1 MADADFNPGSLILGS
16 HSAETTQMW
25 AVRHGNCP
33 GRPQLV
39 RLWGSPDFMGLKRA
53 GCRESAH
60 CGRRHLAPGTL
71 PLLPCDPTCWWRP
84 SCVRPSHVQSVG
96 VGSRGRATGK
106 ELLLPL
112 LLGRDTK
119 RVVTSILCRGR
130 CGPLLCTGHERRQ
143 ESAPMECSEPGT
155 KALV

>member
-60 CGRRHLAPGTL
+60 CSRRHLTPGTL
-71 PLLPCDPTCWWRP
+71 PLLSCDLTCLWKP
-84 SCVRPSHVQSVG
+84 SCVHPNHVQSLG

-106 ELLLPL
+106 ELLLPAPA
-112 LLGRDTK
+112 RK
-119 RVVTSILCRGR
+119 
-130 CGPLLCTGHERRQ
+130 GHK
-143 ESAPMECSEPGT
+143 ESDCLHSLQRTVWAP
-155 KALV
+155 ALYRA